1 MAYPMQAL
9 SLMLSVEITSLILG
23 SVVGFI
29 MALTGAGGSI
39 LAVPFLIFGLHLGI
53 SDAAPIALLAAG
65 LSAAIGAAIGLK
77 AGKVR
82 YRAAALIAVTGMIV
96 SPFGVLTAHWVPNL
110 WLTLIFAVILIYV
123 AINMFNKSLHA
134 DIANIDEASCGQAPC
149 KIDTTAG
156 RLIWTLP
163 CAWVMAASGVLAGFL
178 SGLLGVGGGFVMV
191 PALKKAS
198 NLSMEH
204 IVPTS
209 LAVIAL
215 VSLSGVVA
223 AIAGGHIN
231 RTIALPFV
239 AASIVGMLLGRLLA
253 QRVQGALILRIFSI
267 FALGTALAIIVKA
280 VT

>member
-1 MAYPMQAL
+1 
-9 SLMLSVEITSLILG
+9 MLSVEITSLILG

-96 SPFGVLTAHWVPNL
+96 SPFGVLTAHWAPNL

-267 FALGTALAIIVKA
+267 FALGTALAMIVKA

>member
-1 MAYPMQAL
+1 MAYSLQAI
-9 SLMLSVEITSLILG
+9 SLILLVEITSLILG

-96 SPFGVLTAHWVPNL
+96 SPLGVWTAHRVPNL
-110 WLTLIFAVILIYV
+110 WLTLIFAVILVYV
-123 AINMFNKSLHA
+123 AVNMFNKSLHA
-134 DIANIDEASCGQAPC
+134 DIANINEASCGQAPC

-163 CAWVMAASGVLAGFL
+163 CAWVMGASGVLAGFL
-178 SGLLGVGGGFVMV
+178 SGLLGVGGGFVTV

-198 NLSMEH
+198 NLGMEH

-215 VSLSGVVA
+215 VSLSGVA
-223 AIAGGHIN
+223 TAIIGSHIN
-231 RTIALPFV
+231 WTIALPFV

-253 QRVQGALILRIFSI
+253 QRVQGVLILRVFSI
-267 FALGTALAIIVKA
+267 FALVTALAMIVKA

>member
-1 MAYPMQAL
+1 
-9 SLMLSVEITSLILG
+9 MLSMEITCLILG
-23 SVVGFI
+23 SIVGFI

-96 SPFGVLTAHWVPNL
+96 SPLGVWTAHQVSNI

-134 DIANIDEASCGQAPC
+134 DTADIDEASCGQAPC

-163 CAWVMAASGVLAGFL
+163 CAWVMAAAGVLAGFL

-231 RTIALPFV
+231 WTIALPFV

-253 QRVQGALILRIFSI
+253 QRVQGALILRLFSI
-267 FALGTALAIIVKA
+267 FAVGTAIAMILKAI
-280 VT
+280 T